1 MASGNTAKYT
11 CKYGSTDMLT
21 ATNYHAWKR
30 DMEAFLLSEDALD
43 IVEGREQAP
52 NAGSREGTRDA
63 SMREAIRD
71 FRRRSGR
78 AYAMI
83 TTSCDDSVRN
93 LIDDVPRGDCVAVW
107 KTLKDHLDTSKTRS
121 GRIEIVRRF
130 HRLRMSPDST
140 ISEYISKLRET
151 RKELAGSPEQ
161 ITDETLTNHLLST
174 LPGEFSNI
182 VDIITHK
189 PVEEQTLAIVTETL
203 IEYEKKLEAR
213 KAEAGAGPNTAN
225 TLANANGLSAAL
237 RPQHRN
243 NFRRT
248 PYEKTGNASNDSRR
262 QSRDTSDAECW
273 YCLQKGHMQRECDL
287 KRRANDLRNQ
297 RVLRRAQGNA
307 AYIDNANPSSI
318 PQDVE
323 IDGFMAGTH

>member
-1 MASGNTAKYT
+1 
-11 CKYGSTDMLT
+11 MLT

-52 NAGSREGTRDA
+52 NVGNREGTRDA
-63 SMREAIRD
+63 TMREAIRD

-93 LIDDVPRGDCVAVW
+93 LIDDVPRGDSVAVW

-130 HRLRMSPDST
+130 HRLRMSPNST

-161 ITDETLTNHLLST
+161 ITDDTLTNHLLST
-174 LPGEFSNI
+174 LPEVFSNI

-203 IEYEKKLEAR
+203 IEYEKKLETR
-213 KAEAGAGPNTAN
+213 KAEAGAGTNTAN
-225 TLANANGLSAAL
+225 TLSNANGLSAGI
-237 RPQHRN
+237 RQHYRS

-248 PYEKTGNASNDSRR
+248 PYQKSENNNNNDGP
-262 QSRDTSDAECW
+262 QSRNIADSECW
-273 YCLQKGHMQRECDL
+273 YCLQKGHLQRDCDL
-287 KRRANDLRNQ
+287 KRRAMDLRNQ
-297 RVLRRAQGNA
+297 RTLQRSGNA
-307 AYIDNANPSSI
+307 AYIDNAIPCPITST
-318 PQDVE
+318 PQDIE